1 MEENSKERY
10 EAPEIV
16 VVEIKTEGCILQGSN
31 ADWED
36 FGNSNELD

>member
-16 VVEIKTEGCILQGSN
+16 VVEIKTEGCILAYSIPGY
-31 ADWED
+31 ED
-36 FGNSNELD
+36 EDNI